1 MGDVLTRALKAAI
14 AGLCLALIAG
24 VFSATPAAASRSA
37 IVVDGD
43 TGAVLYQKRADV
55 RRHPASLAKLMTL
68 YLLFEALD
76 EGRITLAT
84 KLRVSARAA
93 GQPASKLGLKR
104 GATIG
109 VNDAI
114 LALTTKSANDVAT
127 VVGEALGGEEWRFA
141 QSMTKKARALGMR
154 KTSFRNASG
163 LYNRRQLT
171 SARDMALLAR
181 AIMRDFPHYYHYFAT
196 PSFRYRGKTY
206 KSHNRM
212 LSKPGVDGLKTG
224 YIRASGFNIVASA
237 MRDGR
242 RVIAVVLGS
251 GSPTRRNR
259 EAAALLDRGFS
270 RAREARVAAP
280 PPPPPEKPIAVSG
293 ARWSIQV
300 GAYAHADG
308 AYGAIERA
316 RPHIPGI
323 VAGADVVVVPV
334 EQGDAG
340 LFRAR
345 FVGVIESEARRACRI
360 LKRRKLVCEVV
371 LHQPNSGALAL
382 SN

>member
-1 MGDVLTRALKAAI
+1 MGDGLARALKAAI

-24 VFSATPAAASRSA
+24 VFPATPAAASRSA
-37 IVVDGD
+37 IVIDGD

-84 KLRVSARAA
+84 KFRVSARAA
-93 GQPASKLGLKR
+93 GQPPSTLGLKT

-114 LALTTKSANDVAT
+114 LALAAKSANDVAT

-141 QSMTKKARALGMR
+141 QTMTRKARKLGMS

-181 AIMRDFPHYYHYFAT
+181 AIIRDFPHYYHYFAT

-206 KSHNRM
+206 QSHNRL
-212 LSKPGVDGLKTG
+212 LSQPGVDGLKTG
-224 YIRASGFNIVASA
+224 YIRASGFNVVTSA
-237 MRDGR
+237 KRGGR

-251 GSPTRRNR
+251 GSSTRRDR
-259 EAAALLDRGFS
+259 EATALLDRGFS
-270 RAREARVAAP
+270 QARESRVAP
-280 PPPPPEKPIAVSG
+280 PPPPPEKPIAVTG
-293 ARWSIQV
+293 ARWAIQV

-308 AYGAIERA
+308 AYGAIERS

-323 VAGADVVVVPV
+323 VSGADIVVVPL

-360 LKRRKLVCEVV
+360 LIRRKLVCEVV
-371 LHQPNSGALAL
+371 LHRPNSGVLAL